1 MCRRHSLYAHAG
13 WHASGSGGRIQLQ
26 VPWYVHMC
34 ACVYVVCVHVPL
46 CCHSAA
52 VYDIEKPPM
61 TDRDC
66 YRFKTDQKR
75 QYLTQSHNQ
84 PITCLTSISGQRSS
98 ALAITC
104 LASISGHRSPAL
116 AITCLASISG
126 QRSPALAIT
135 CLTSIS
141 GQRSPSHIATEQHEL
156 FHSLLNLIVW
166 GLCNH
171 MRCSG
176 TCDVAAHAM

>member
-1 MCRRHSLYAHAG
+1 
-13 WHASGSGGRIQLQ
+13 
-26 VPWYVHMC
+26 MC
-34 ACVYVVCVHVPL
+34 ACVYVICVYVYMCHSAATLQPCIHVCATLLPLCSRVYMYVPL

-84 PITCLTSISGQRSS
+84 PITCLASISGQS
-98 ALAITC
+98 
-104 LASISGHRSPAL
+104 SPAL
-116 AITCLASISG
+116 AITCLASISV

-141 GQRSPSHIATEQHEL
+141 VQRSPALAITCLTSISVQRSPLSST
-156 FHSLLNLIVW
+156 S
-166 GLCNH
+166 
-171 MRCSG
+171 CSIPF
-176 TCDVAAHAM
+176 

>member
-34 ACVYVVCVHVPL
+34 ACVYVVCVHVPLCCHSAATLLPLCCHSAATLLPL

-84 PITCLTSISGQRSS
+84 PITCLTSISGQRS
-98 ALAITC
+98 
-104 LASISGHRSPAL
+104 PAL

-135 CLTSIS
+135 YLTSIS
-141 GQRSPSHIATEQHEL
+141 GQRSPSPVSPAY
-156 FHSLLNLIVW
+156 
-166 GLCNH
+166 
-171 MRCSG
+171 
-176 TCDVAAHAM
+176 